1 MKGPARVI
9 FSAPRRH
16 AWSRR
21 CAMCFSRDAPPTD
34 AARPARAR
42 LASVVSAIKAILGLI
57 SRCLDLSSRLSLRLT
72 SATWRLRAW
81 CWRWRASNAAR
92 VSRQPWTVAGSGNV
106 RLQVRFDSV
115 LNPRLTISV
124 YDTSLYWLFGQ
135 TAAREGPLAHCLP
148 WALCHSMLKPRGGTY
163 T

>member
-72 SATWRLRAW
+72 SGDVEIARLVLAMEGVECRPRFPPAVDG
-81 CWRWRASNAAR
+81 RGE
-92 VSRQPWTVAGSGNV
+92 RQRSPA
-106 RLQVRFDSV
+106 
-115 LNPRLTISV
+115 
-124 YDTSLYWLFGQ
+124 
-135 TAAREGPLAHCLP
+135 GPLRLGP
-148 WALCHSMLKPRGGTY
+148 
-163 T
+163 